1 MQVALATY
9 VRPATHVALTIDA
22 GVRLEQAGYIQSS
35 PVAGASD
42 GRIPR
47 RPPGMHACVRTYVRA
62 CRGSQAISQE
72 STDARPVV
80 PVVPAAPCR
89 VRTYA
94 RTLLAELCES
104 RAYVRRLIGV
114 QGDQAHTGAYVQVPR
129 RSAQARPAL
138 KCEPWIPSSPSSRAP
153 RSVGPMMRR
162 GPLAAGSTSSRAT
175 TSRRFS
181 ATAKKP
187 LLTFMHST
195 ARRRQRRFWTP

>member
-47 RPPGMHACVRTYVRA
+47 RPPGMRA

-129 RSAQARPAL
+129 RSAPARPAL
-138 KCEPWIPSSPSSRAP
+138 KCGPWIPSSPSSRAP

-162 GPLAAGSTSSRAT
+162 GPLAAGSTSGRAT
-175 TSRRFS
+175 TSTRFS
-181 ATAKKP
+181 PTGSVP
-187 LLTFMHST
+187 LLSFMHST
-195 ARRRQRRFWTP
+195 ARRRQRRFWMA

>member
-47 RPPGMHACVRTYVRA
+47 RPPGMHARVRTYVRA

-80 PVVPAAPCR
+80 PVVPAAPGR
-89 VRTYA
+89 VRRVVPVLPVA
-94 RTLLAELCES
+94 RGRTQP
-104 RAYVRRLIGV
+104 
-114 QGDQAHTGAYVQVPR
+114 QGLEQWGAMCIIRTCVPR
-129 RSAQARPAL
+129 RSAKARY
-138 KCEPWIPSSPSSRAP
+138 
-153 RSVGPMMRR
+153 GQFF
-162 GPLAAGSTSSRAT
+162 GTYG
-175 TSRRFS
+175 
-181 ATAKKP
+181 
-187 LLTFMHST
+187 
-195 ARRRQRRFWTP
+195 Q

>member
-47 RPPGMHACVRTYVRA
+47 RPPGMHARVRTYVRA

-104 RAYVRRLIGV
+104 RAYVRRLIGA

-138 KCEPWIPSSPSSRAP
+138 KCEPWMPSSPSSRAP

-162 GPLAAGSTSSRAT
+162 GPLAAGSASGRAT
-175 TSRRFS
+175 TSTRFS
-181 ATAKKP
+181 ATGSVP